1 MVNIKNE
8 QEEKV
13 LLAFLDSLNYNYQ
26 SNIKNEDLELN
37 EPFLNLYNDELN
49 KADQEIEL
57 GNYISQDEV
66 EKLFIKKRKAR

>member
-26 SNIKNEDLELN
+26 SNIKNEDLKLN

-57 GNYISQDEV
+57 GNYISHDEV
-66 EKLFIKKRKAR
+66 EKLFIKRRKAR